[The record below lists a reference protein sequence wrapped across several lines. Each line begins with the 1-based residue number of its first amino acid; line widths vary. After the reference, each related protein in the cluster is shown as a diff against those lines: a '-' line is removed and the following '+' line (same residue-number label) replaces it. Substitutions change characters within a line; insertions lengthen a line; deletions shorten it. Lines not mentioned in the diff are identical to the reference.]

1 MNTKD
6 DVISFKEYIVIY
18 DGKEEKFD
26 TYEDALLYAQKSTFA
41 DYVLNSGTLSLLV
54 TRSVKYQNGGES
66 DVRIDMRIV
75 HWLSVDVCEVV
86 KFNV

>member
-26 TYEDALLYAQKSTFA
+26 TYEDALHYAQKSTFA
-41 DYVLNSGTLSLLV
+41 DYVLNNGSLSLLV
-54 TRSVKYQNGGES
+54 IRNVKYQNGGES
-66 DVRIDMRIV
+66 DVRVDMRIV
-75 HWLSVDVCEVV
+75 HWLSVYVCEVV